1 MTSFTFK
8 YHLHF
13 SRVKRLKLQRNQ
25 VYYQKQMLL
34 TIDLHMQNFTVKL
47 GEQYFLCYAAFNA
60 TAVALSVVGSVPK
73 SDPTAD
79 SATAVA
85 LNAA

>member
-1 MTSFTFK
+1 MGTLFNVSMDLIAHK
-8 YHLHF
+8 VQH
-13 SRVKRLKLQRNQ
+13 KLVVRSN
-25 VYYQKQMLL
+25 
-34 TIDLHMQNFTVKL
+34 
-47 GEQYFLCYAAFNA
+47 GEQHCICYAAFNA
-60 TAVALSVVGSVPK
+60 TAVALSAVESVPK